1 MKRFNPIG
9 KSFLSLLVI
18 LLLCQAALAQE
29 HWVGTWAAAPQ
40 QLRIPAPPAGA
51 PPQANPPP
59 AMFKDQTVRM
69 IVRTSLGGRRARVQL
84 SNAFGSMPLTIGAAH
99 VAVRSRESAI
109 QPGTGRALMFNGK
122 PSVTIPVGAQVFS
135 DPVDLQAPQLGDLAI
150 SVYIPGESGQLTN
163 HATALHTSYIG
174 SGNLTA
180 APEMPEAVKRVQWYW
195 IAAVDVM
202 APADAGA
209 IVAFGDSIT
218 DGATSTVD
226 ADRSWPSVLSQRI
239 LNTPGAPKL
248 SVLNLGISGNR
259 LLIDGA
265 GVNALARFDRDVLG
279 QSGVKWLMLME
290 GINDIGGT
298 TSARATAGTQPVTA
312 DDLIGALKQMVE
324 KAHTHGIKVIG
335 CTLTP
340 YEGAGYYSEKGEEV
354 RQAVNRWIRTSGA
367 FDAVADFDKVTQD
380 PAKPRS
386 FLTTFNNGDRL
397 HPNDAGYK
405 AMADSIDLS
414 IFGAKKK

>member
-1 MKRFNPIG
+1 MKRFNPVG
-9 KSFLSLLVI
+9 RTLQFLLVI
-18 LLLCQAALAQE
+18 LLLRQAALAQE

-51 PPQANPPP
+51 AQANPPP
-59 AMFKDQTVRM
+59 TMFKDQTVRM

-84 SNAFGSMPLTIGAAH
+84 SNAFGNTPLTIGAAH
-99 VAVRSRESAI
+99 VAVRSKESAI

-135 DPVDLQAPQLGDLAI
+135 DPVDLQVPQFGDLAI
-150 SVYIPGESGQLTN
+150 SVYVPGESGQLTN

-174 SGNLTA
+174 NGNLTA
-180 APEMPEAVKRVQWYW
+180 APEMPEAAKRVQWYW
-195 IAAVDVM
+195 ISAVDVM
-202 APADAGA
+202 ASAEAGA

-226 ADRSWPSVLSQRI
+226 ADRSWPGVLAQRI

-279 QSGVKWLMLME
+279 QSGVKFLMLME

-298 TSARATAGTQPVTA
+298 TSTRATAGTQPVTA
-312 DDLIGALKQMVE
+312 DDLIGAMKQMLD

-380 PAKPRS
+380 PNKPKS
-386 FLTTFNNGDRL
+386 FLPTFNNGDHL
-397 HPNDAGYK
+397 HPNDTGYK
-405 AMADSIDLS
+405 VMADSVDLS